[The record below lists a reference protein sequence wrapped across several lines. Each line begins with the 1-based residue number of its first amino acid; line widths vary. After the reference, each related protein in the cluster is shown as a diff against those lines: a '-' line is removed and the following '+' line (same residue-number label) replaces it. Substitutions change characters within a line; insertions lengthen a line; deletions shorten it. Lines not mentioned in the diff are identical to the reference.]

1 MESQKDK
8 YLTIL
13 SHELKAPI
21 ANISLLIETLY
32 EYDRTL
38 PAYRK
43 KEMLELGLREI
54 DRLRSLSNYFL
65 DLRKAYSLDKRMSF
79 FPDII
84 FDLDA
89 KYEMLLLYKNC
100 FVTLHTHG
108 FQVSSYVPIPR
119 NLYSHVIL
127 NLLGNAIKFGV
138 KKKCII
144 METDVM
150 TSVDLSSF
158 SYSDFGRSSVIDK
171 GLGFTHSISNF
182 INVDSSAF
190 FESGKFGLL
199 IVKDILS
206 SYDTSLRGIS
216 YPLRGAK
223 LFFDI
228 KLIHGS

>member
-21 ANISLLIETLY
+21 ANISLLVETLY
-32 EYDRTL
+32 EYDGTL
-38 PAYRK
+38 STYKK
-43 KEMLELGLREI
+43 KEMFELGLRET
-54 DRLRSLSNYFL
+54 DRLKSLSNYFL
-65 DLRKAYSLDKRMSF
+65 DLRKAYPLDKRMSL
-79 FPDII
+79 FPNVI
-84 FDLDA
+84 FDLDTN
-89 KYEMLLLYKNC
+89 YEMLLLYKNC

-108 FQVSSYVPIPR
+108 CQVSSYVRIPR

-127 NLLGNAIKFGV
+127 NLLGNAIKFSV
-138 KKKCII
+138 KKECIV

-158 SYSDFGRSSVIDK
+158 SYSDYGRSSVIDK

-182 INVDSSAF
+182 INVDSSVF
-190 FESGKFGLL
+190 FESGRFGLL

-206 SYDTSLRGIS
+206 ACDTPLSGIS

-228 KLIHGS
+228 KLVHGF